1 MSEFSD
7 LFGDWLSH
15 TVTLRTLAGHGMEGP
30 VPGEDIPLEGVM
42 VENARRLIRTSDGR
56 ETISET
62 TIYIPSEITTPVAE
76 GMEIII
82 DGQPPATIQ
91 KVARMD
97 VYGLFDHRVVNL

>member
-7 LFGDWLSH
+7 LFGEWLAH
-15 TVTLRTLAGHGMEGP
+15 TVILRTLTGHGMEGP
-30 VPGEDIPLEGVM
+30 VAGEDIPLEGVM
-42 VENARRLIRTSDGR
+42 VERTRRLIRTSDGR
-56 ETISET
+56 ESISET

-76 GMEIII
+76 GMQIII
-82 DGQPPATIQ
+82 DGDPPATIQ